1 MKKYNRFFIII
12 VSMLV
17 VSLLVA
23 CKGKGNNDSSSTS
36 QETEVSLM
44 TTASVAATEPTL
56 NQETEATKAT
66 TASVTQAPTTE
77 YVTTTE
83 STPKKIIADDYWD
96 GDTFDVVSYCL
107 DKGYEVTARDSELN
121 IVDCKDKSAEYYYIS
136 IDEKWR
142 INITQMTVGVY
153 TKDFSFEAYVY
164 TTYWDEESFNQ
175 FFMPPE
181 AKECRMS
188 AIWSN
193 TARVEQ
199 FLLIEDNLLNNKDN
213 PIEGIDE
220 KFLVGY

>member
-23 CKGKGNNDSSSTS
+23 CKGKGNNDSSSAN
-36 QETEVSLM
+36 QETEASLM
-44 TTASVAATEPTL
+44 TTASVATMEPTVS
-56 NQETEATKAT
+56 QETEATKAT
-66 TASVTQAPTTE
+66 TASVTEAPTTE

-107 DKGYEVTARDSELN
+107 DKGYKITARDSETN
-121 IVDCKDKSAEYYYIS
+121 VVDCRDKSAEYYYIS

-142 INITQMTVGVY
+142 MSISLLIVSVY
-153 TKDFSFEAYVY
+153 TKDFSFETNVY
-164 TTYWDEESFNQ
+164 TMFSGDGGYIFAKSEECY
-175 FFMPPE
+175 MG
-181 AKECRMS
+181 
-188 AIWSN
+188 AIYSN
-193 TARVEQ
+193 RLRVEQ

-213 PIEGIDE
+213 PVEGIDE
-220 KFLVGY
+220 KFLNVVY